1 MLFTTPVMMM
11 LASAQIAFTLPHMR
25 TSDMD
30 VTAKGRLLMAR
41 SVAIPEDG
49 HSVDTH
55 SLALEF
61 ARMRRLR
68 SRLLEPEPVLV
79 AQTKPMLQR
88 RGIRS
93 PRVKPANA
101 SAKPTVSKATAT
113 ASASPN
119 TTSSQTPS
127 PTLTPVAN
135 PKIKS
140 STHHVHNI
148 SSIPHPHVGRKNVTT
163 TPIVL
168 VPSTINVT
176 VVYSLNTTN
185 ANATSNSTLPRRSV
199 AVARSRKVSPG
210 VQTFVRKPSIASKR
224 DAIPKTRKAS
234 PAIEVFRASSTINSA
249 SSTVHSKRSVVSK
262 ERKRSPALDT
272 FKARAS
278 ESRLRAK
285 RSLVAADDSTTAE
298 TEEVRAAQPTQ
309 AEIQAV
315 QQLSS
320 EPEHSSG
327 RGAGPF
333 FAVRNREKRYVVD
346 AVPVESRGMGGY
358 RRSIP
363 TPKAQPASLL

>member
-1 MLFTTPVMMM
+1 MLFTTPIMMM
-11 LASAQIAFTLPHMR
+11 LASAQIAFTLPHMQ

-49 HSVDTH
+49 HSVDPH

-68 SRLLEPEPVLV
+68 SRLPEPEPVLV

-93 PRVKPANA
+93 PRVKPTNA

-113 ASASPN
+113 ASASSN
-119 TTSSQTPS
+119 VTSSQTPS
-127 PTLTPVAN
+127 PTWTPVAN

-140 STHHVHNI
+140 STHNVHNI

-163 TPIVL
+163 TPIVFI
-168 VPSTINVT
+168 PSTINVT

-199 AVARSRKVSPG
+199 IVARSRKVSPG
-210 VQTFVRKPSIASKR
+210 VQTFAPKSSTASKR

-234 PAIEVFRASSTINSA
+234 PAIEVFRASSTITSA
-249 SSTVHSKRSVVSK
+249 SSTVHSKRSVISK

-272 FKARAS
+272 FKAKTS
-278 ESRLRAK
+278 ESRLRVK
-285 RSLVAADDSTTAE
+285 RDDPTTRE

-309 AEIQAV
+309 AEIKAV
-315 QQLSS
+315 QQLLP

-333 FAVRNREKRYVVD
+333 FAVRNRQKRYVID

-358 RRSIP
+358 RHSIP
-363 TPKAQPASLL
+363 MPNAQPASLL